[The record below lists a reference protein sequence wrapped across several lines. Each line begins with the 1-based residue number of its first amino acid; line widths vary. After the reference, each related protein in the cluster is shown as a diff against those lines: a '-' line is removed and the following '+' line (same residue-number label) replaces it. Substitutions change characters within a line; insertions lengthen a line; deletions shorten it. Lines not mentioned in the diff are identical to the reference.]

1 MSKLCFAFEE
11 FDIFK
16 KKNDKFPLFLPKS
29 FFIWSNSVKISHN
42 TN

>member
-1 MSKLCFAFEE
+1 MIKLCFAFEE

-29 FFIWSNSVKISHN
+29 ISHFSSFDL
-42 TN
+42 TL